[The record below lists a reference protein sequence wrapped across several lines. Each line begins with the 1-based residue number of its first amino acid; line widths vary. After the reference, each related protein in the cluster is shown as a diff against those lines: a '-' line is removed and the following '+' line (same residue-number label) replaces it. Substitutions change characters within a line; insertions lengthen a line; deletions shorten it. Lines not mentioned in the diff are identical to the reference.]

1 MKLKLLP
8 TLKGRLAFW
17 FTTICLVPLAVL
29 TTAIYF
35 QRVQLA
41 RSLMLDKLS
50 AVTALRQDQINATL
64 DNLMSDVST
73 LGSGKSVQL
82 AARSLA
88 ATPAEWSGAS
98 ATDGLQL
105 LRGYRDEFESAADV
119 SIVAEN
125 GTILLS
131 TDQGRRGNR
140 IARPEMVVT
149 ALNDAAPVI
158 GEAYLFGAEGNA
170 SLDLAAPVKGGSGGA
185 GRAAVVVRYNL
196 RKLLSVMLENSTG
209 MGKTGEV
216 VLVDRNVRPLLELRG
231 LPNAVLKVKLTGKPA
246 LLAAGGQSGIAQ
258 TVDYRGASV
267 LSAYSHIPRTG
278 WGLVCK
284 QDSAEVFAPIRQA
297 LYLTYG
303 MAALISLLAWVFALR
318 LARGISAPLVKLSE
332 AATELGAGH
341 YEARLAP
348 EGTLEQIS
356 LAGSFNAMA
365 DTLQLKMAAKQG
377 VARLSE
383 RLVDAVSLDD
393 FFKKLL
399 PAFVE
404 VTGARMATAFVEDGE
419 DHFVP
424 AHAIGADSGRMQR
437 YSRSRL
443 EGELGILL
451 TSRGISRFAPG
462 MAGEGLRFVTPFGEI
477 APAEVVTVPVEADGE
492 LRAFVSLASEHP
504 FPLWVHDTLE
514 MVRVQL
520 GSAYSRVLA
529 AEDVRRLASELAV
542 KNAELVQQSEE
553 LVQQSTELA
562 HQSDEL
568 ARRNRVLDQ
577 QKQLLEEATRL
588 KSEFLSNMSHE
599 LRTPLNSV
607 LALSRVLAIQGG
619 DRLTEEERGYLG
631 IIERNGKHLLSL
643 INDILDLAK
652 IESGRQDLFME
663 SVDPAKVAA
672 EVVDGLEVLAREKGI
687 ALSFSAPATVPR
699 MLIDV
704 KKLRQMLQNLVGNAV
719 KFTAQG
725 AVTVRLEVQAQE
737 LVFEVADTGIGIA
750 PQYLESI
757 FHEFRQADG
766 STSRSYEGTGLGLAI
781 VKKSALLLGGD
792 VAVSSE
798 LGRGSVFT
806 LRLPLDCG
814 KAAGAR
820 EQVLPVAQAL
830 GERAPRGAGFAPG
843 AAQGPGAAAVQVPG
857 RSVLVVDDDPEA
869 VSLITTHLSQAGYGT
884 LSALNGPDALR
895 LARANRPFAIT
906 LDIMMPEMDGWE
918 VMRELK
924 EHPETADIPVMII
937 SLSEDRA
944 TGIALGAVGVISKPV
959 GQHQLMEA
967 FARLTGA
974 GCRLVLVVDDNEY
987 DRCFLASLFKEKGL
1001 DVLLAES
1008 GPEALELAVSDHP
1021 DLITLDL
1028 LMPGMDGAAVLDRLR
1043 SNSLTADIP
1052 VVVITSKELTHA
1064 ELQRLS
1070 SGVSAI
1076 ISKSGME
1083 RRKVLDEL
1091 VGSLER
1097 LGWRLP
1103 GREESQGARILI
1115 VEDSEAATVQLRF
1128 ALESAGY
1135 RVDAVS
1141 GGRYALTYLKS
1152 HVPDGIVLDLMMP
1165 EVDGFQVLEAVR
1177 ASSLTAGVPVMVMTA
1192 KTLSPGEFDRLR
1204 DLKVHQLVQKGDV
1217 ELQDLLQRV
1226 YEMLGSVSLF
1236 RPPSVT
1242 AAPATLT
1249 PPAAWEGD
1257 GSLLVVE
1264 DNPDNLVTLK
1274 AALGGRYR
1282 VIEACDGA
1290 AGLDAARSSAPSLI
1304 LLDMHLPVLDGF
1316 AVLQRLKEDPATAA
1330 IPVVALTASA
1340 MAGDREKVLAAGC
1353 AAYLSKPYQPEELQE
1368 LVAGFV
1374 APQGTTPA

>member
-1 MKLKLLP
+1 MKKSIFQ

-17 FTTICLVPLAVL
+17 FTTICLVPLALV
-29 TTAIYF
+29 TTAIYT

-41 RSLMLDKLS
+41 SALMLDKLS
-50 AVTALRQDQINATL
+50 AVTALRQDQINSVL
-64 DNLMSDVST
+64 DNLISDVAT
-73 LGSGKSVQL
+73 LGTGRSVLVAAQAL
-82 AARSLA
+82 AAQPA
-88 ATPAEWSGAS
+88 ATSGGAAS
-98 ATDGLQL
+98 DSLGL
-105 LRGYRDEFESAADV
+105 LRGYREEFDPVGDV
-119 SIVAEN
+119 SIVAED
-125 GTILLS
+125 GRVLLS
-131 TDQGRRGNR
+131 TDQGRVGGRV
-140 IARPEMVVT
+140 ARPEMVAT
-149 ALNDAAPVI
+149 ALNDSAPVI
-158 GEAYLFGAEGNA
+158 GEPYLFAGELNA
-170 SLDLAAPVKGGSGGA
+170 SLDIAAPVKSAGTLGA
-185 GRAAVVVRYNL
+185 RAVVVVRYNL
-196 RKLLSVMLENSTG
+196 RKLLATTLENNTG
-209 MGKTGEV
+209 MGRTGEV
-216 VLVDRNVRPLLELRG
+216 VLVDRNVRPLVELHG
-231 LPNAVLKVKLTGKPA
+231 IPNAVLKVKLTGKPA
-246 LLAAGGQSGIAQ
+246 MMAAGGQSGIAQ
-258 TVDYRGASV
+258 TTDYRGVNV
-267 LSAYSHIPRTG
+267 LSAYAHIPRTG

-284 QDSAEVFAPIRQA
+284 QDSAEVFAPIRRT
-297 LYLTYG
+297 LYVTYG
-303 MAALISLLAWVFALR
+303 IAGLIALLVWAFALR
-318 LARGISAPLVKLSE
+318 LARGLSAPLVKLSE

-341 YEARLAP
+341 YDARIEP
-348 EGTLEQIS
+348 EGTLEQVS

-365 DTLQLKMAAKQG
+365 DTLQLKMAAQKG
-377 VARLSE
+377 LARLSE
-383 RLVDAVSLDD
+383 HLVDVVSLDD
-393 FFKKLL
+393 FFRKLL
-399 PAFVE
+399 PVFVE
-404 VTGARMATAFVEDGE
+404 VTGARMAAAFVQDGDG
-419 DHFVP
+419 DHFTP
-424 AHAIGADSGRMQR
+424 MHAIGADSARMRR
-437 YSRSRL
+437 YSSTQL

-451 TSRGISRFAPG
+451 TSRRISRFAP
-462 MAGEGLRFVTPFGEI
+462 APTGEGLRFVTPFGEI
-477 APAEVVTVPVEADGE
+477 APAELITVPVEADGE
-492 LRAFVSLASEHP
+492 LRAFVSLGCEHP

-514 MVRVQL
+514 MVRVPL
-520 GSAYSRVLA
+520 GSAFSRVVA
-529 AEDVRRLASELAV
+529 GEDVRRLASELAV

-562 HQSDEL
+562 QQSDEL
-568 ARRNRVLDQ
+568 ARRNQVLDQ

-607 LALSRVLAIQGG
+607 LALSRVLAVQAAQ
-619 DRLTEEERGYLG
+619 RLSEEERGYLG

-663 SVDPAKVAA
+663 TVDPAKVAG
-672 EVVDGLEVLAREKGI
+672 EVVDSLAVLAREKGI
-687 ALSFSAPATVPR
+687 ALSLVAPDTLPE
-699 MLIDV
+699 MHIDV

-725 AVTVRLEVQAQE
+725 SVTLRLEARGTE
-737 LVFEVADTGIGIA
+737 IIFEVKDTGIGIA

-757 FHEFRQADG
+757 FLEFRQADG

-792 VAVSSE
+792 VEVASE

-806 LRLPLDCG
+806 LRLPVQC
-814 KAAGAR
+814 
-820 EQVLPVAQAL
+820 
-830 GERAPRGAGFAPG
+830 
-843 AAQGPGAAAVQVPG
+843 AAAAAERRSGAPAGITGMPAPLEPEWRPAQVPG

-869 VSLITTHLSQAGYGT
+869 VSLITTHLGQAGFGT
-884 LSALNGPDALR
+884 LSALNGRDALR

-959 GQHQLMEA
+959 GKEELMEA

-974 GCRLVLVVDDNEY
+974 GCRLVMVVDDNEY

-1008 GPEALELAVSDHP
+1008 GPQALDLAVADHP

-1028 LMPGMDGAAVLDRLR
+1028 LMPGMDGAEVLDRLR
-1043 SNSLTADIP
+1043 SNACTADIP
-1052 VVVITSKELTHA
+1052 VVVITSKELSRA

-1070 SGVSAI
+1070 SGVNAI
-1076 ISKSGME
+1076 ISKNGLE
-1083 RRKVLDEL
+1083 RQAVLDDL
-1091 VGSLER
+1091 VRSLER
-1097 LGWRLP
+1097 LGMRMP
-1103 GREESQGARILI
+1103 QRDDSGGARILI

-1141 GGRYALTYLKS
+1141 GGRYALSYLKS

-1177 ASSLTAGVPVMVMTA
+1177 SSSLTAGVPVMVMTA
-1192 KTLSPGEFDRLR
+1192 KTLSPGEYDRLR
-1204 DLKVHQLVQKGDV
+1204 ELKVHQLVQKGDV
-1217 ELQDLLQRV
+1217 ELQELLQRV
-1226 YEMLGSVSLF
+1226 YEMLGSVSVF
-1236 RPPSVT
+1236 RPGS
-1242 AAPATLT
+1242 AAACAPAAQVNDA
-1249 PPAAWEGD
+1249 PAWQGD

-1274 AALGGRYR
+1274 ATLAGKYR
-1282 VIEACDGA
+1282 VVEACDGA
-1290 AGLDAARSSAPSLI
+1290 AGLDAARRGSPSLI
-1304 LLDMHLPVLDGF
+1304 LLDLHLPVLDGF
-1316 AVLQRLKEDPATAA
+1316 AVLKHLKEDPATAA

-1368 LVAGFV
+1368 LVASFV
-1374 APQGTTPA
+1374 APAGDTPL

>member
-1 MKLKLLP
+1 MKRILLP

-17 FTTICLVPLAVL
+17 FTTICLVPLAVF
-29 TTAIYF
+29 TTAIYS

-50 AVTALRQDQINATL
+50 AVTALRQDQINSML

-73 LGSGKSVQL
+73 LGSGKSVLVATQAL
-82 AARSLA
+82 AANPTAWSDAA
-88 ATPAEWSGAS
+88 ATDSMR
-98 ATDGLQL
+98 L
-105 LRGYRDEFESAADV
+105 LRGYQDEYEPVADV
-119 SIVAEN
+119 SIVTEN

-131 TDQGRRGNR
+131 TDQARRGHR
-140 IARPEMVVT
+140 VARPEMVLT
-149 ALNDAAPVI
+149 SLNDAAPVI
-158 GEAYLFGAEGNA
+158 GEAYLLGNEGNA
-170 SLDLAAPVKGGSGGA
+170 SIDIAAPIKGGGTEA
-185 GRAAVVVRYNL
+185 GRGAVVVRYNL
-196 RKLLSVMLENSTG
+196 RKLLNITMENSTG

-216 VLVDRNVRPLLELRG
+216 VLVDRKVRPLVELRG
-231 LPNAVLKVKLTGKPA
+231 IPNAVLKVKLTGKPA
-246 LLAAGGQSGIAQ
+246 VMAAGGQSGLAQ
-258 TVDYRGASV
+258 TTDYRGVDV

-284 QDSAEVFAPIRQA
+284 QDSSEVFAPIRHA
-297 LYLTYG
+297 LYVTYG
-303 MAALISLLAWVFALR
+303 IAALISLLVWGFALK
-318 LARGISAPLVKLSE
+318 LAGGISAPLVKLSE
-332 AATELGAGH
+332 TANELGAGH
-341 YEARLAP
+341 YEARIES

-356 LAGSFNAMA
+356 LAASFNAMA
-365 DTLQLKMAAKQG
+365 DTLQMKMAAQQG
-377 VARLSE
+377 LARLSE
-383 RLVDAVSLDD
+383 HLVDAVSLDD

-399 PAFVE
+399 PAFVD
-404 VTGARMATAFVEDGE
+404 VTGARMATAFVQDGE
-419 DHFVP
+419 GDGFAPV
-424 AHAIGADSGRMQR
+424 HAIGADCGRMRR
-437 YSRSRL
+437 YSRSQL

-451 TSRGISRFAPG
+451 TSRRITRFSPG
-462 MAGEGLRFVTPFGEI
+462 PAGEGLRFVTPFGEI
-477 APAEVVTVPVEADGE
+477 VPAELVTVPVDTDGE
-492 LRAFVSLASEHP
+492 LHAFVSLASEHP

-514 MVRVQL
+514 MVRVPL
-520 GSAYSRVLA
+520 GSAFSRVVA
-529 AEDVRRLASELAV
+529 AEDVRRLASELAI

-562 HQSDEL
+562 QQSDEL
-568 ARRNRVLDQ
+568 VRRNRVLDQ

-607 LALSRVLAIQGG
+607 LALSRVLAVQGAE
-619 DRLTEEERGYLG
+619 RLSEEERGYLG
-631 IIERNGKHLLSL
+631 IIEKNGKHLLSL

-652 IESGRQDLFME
+652 IESGRLDLFLE

-672 EVVDGLEVLAREKGI
+672 EVVDSLAVLAREKGI
-687 ALSFSAPATVPR
+687 ALSLVAPDAFPPMR
-699 MLIDV
+699 IDV

-725 AVTVRLEVQAQE
+725 SVTVRLEARDRE
-737 LVFEVADTGIGIA
+737 LFFEVKDTGIGIA

-792 VAVSSE
+792 VGVTSE
-798 LGRGSVFT
+798 LGQGSVFT
-806 LRLPLDCG
+806 LRLPLECSLGDG
-814 KAAGAR
+814 VKDASLAA
-820 EQVLPVAQAL
+820 VPAQ
-830 GERAPRGAGFAPG
+830 EWRAPHPS
-843 AAQGPGAAAVQVPG
+843 G
-857 RSVLVVDDDPEA
+857 RSVLVVDDDPET
-869 VSLITTHLSQAGYGT
+869 VSLITTHLSQAGFGT

-944 TGIALGAVGVISKPV
+944 TGVALGAVGVISKPV
-959 GQHQLMEA
+959 GREQLMEA

-974 GCRLVLVVDDNEY
+974 GCRLVLVVDDSDY
-987 DRCFLASLFKEKGL
+987 DRFFLASLFKEQGL

-1008 GPEALELAVSDHP
+1008 GPEALELAVTDHP

-1043 SNSLTADIP
+1043 SNSCTADIP
-1052 VVVITSKELTHA
+1052 VVVITSKELSHG

-1076 ISKSGME
+1076 ISKNGLE
-1083 RRKVLDEL
+1083 RRMVLDEL
-1091 VGSLER
+1091 VRSLER

-1103 GREESQGARILI
+1103 NREESHGARILI

-1135 RVDAVS
+1135 HVDAVS

-1177 ASSLTAGVPVMVMTA
+1177 SSSLTANVPVMVMTA
-1192 KTLSPGEFDRLR
+1192 KTLSPGEYDRLR
-1204 DLKVHQLVQKGDV
+1204 ELQVHQLVQKGDV
-1217 ELQDLLQRV
+1217 ELQELLQRV
-1226 YEMLGSVSLF
+1226 YEMLGSVNLF
-1236 RPPSVT
+1236 RPGGE
-1242 AAPATLT
+1242 
-1249 PPAAWEGD
+1249 PAAAQPPKAPKWEGD

-1274 AALGGRYR
+1274 AALGGKYR
-1282 VIEACDGA
+1282 IVEACDGA
-1290 AGLDAARSSAPSLI
+1290 AGLDAARSAPPSLI

-1316 AVLQRLKEDPATAA
+1316 AVLKNLKEDPATAA

-1353 AAYLSKPYQPEELQE
+1353 AAYLSKPYHPEELQA
-1368 LVAGFV
+1368 LVESFF
-1374 APQGTTPA
+1374 APQGVIPV

>member
-1 MKLKLLP
+1 MKRMLLP

-29 TTAIYF
+29 TTGIYW

-41 RSLMLDKLS
+41 TALMLDKLS
-50 AVTALRQDQINATL
+50 AVTALRQDQINSTL
-64 DNLMSDVST
+64 DNLISDVST
-73 LGSGKSVQL
+73 LGSGKSVLL
-82 AARSLA
+82 AARTLA
-88 ATPAEWSGAS
+88 ANPSTWSGPVALDS
-98 ATDGLQL
+98 LQL
-105 LRGYRDEFESAADV
+105 LRGYRDEYEPVADV

-125 GTILLS
+125 GIILLS
-131 TDQGRRGNR
+131 TDQGRRGSR
-140 IARPEMVVT
+140 IARPEMVAT
-149 ALNDAAPVI
+149 ALNDSAPVI
-158 GEAYLFGAEGNA
+158 GDAYLLGTEVNA
-170 SLDLAAPVKGGSGGA
+170 SLDIAAPVKRVGA
-185 GRAAVVVRYNL
+185 GGMKAAVVVRYNL
-196 RKLLSVMLENSTG
+196 RKLLLGMLENSTG

-216 VLVDRNVRPLLELRG
+216 VLVDRNVRPLIELRG
-231 LPNAVLKVKLTGKPA
+231 VPNAVLKVKLTGKPA

-258 TVDYRGASV
+258 TTDYRGVSV

-284 QDSAEVFAPIRQA
+284 QDAGEVFAPIRQA
-297 LYLTYG
+297 LFFTYG
-303 MAALISLLAWVFALR
+303 MAALISILAWFFALK

-341 YEARLAP
+341 YEARIEP
-348 EGTLEQIS
+348 EGTKEQIS
-356 LAGSFNAMA
+356 LAGSFNTMA
-365 DTLQLKMAAKQG
+365 ETLQMKMAAQQG
-377 VARLSE
+377 LARLSE
-383 RLVDAVSLDD
+383 HLVDVVSLEN

-399 PAFVE
+399 PVFVE
-404 VTGARMATAFVEDGE
+404 VTGARMATAFVQEGDG
-419 DHFVP
+419 DHFAPV
-424 AHAIGADSGRMQR
+424 HAIGADSARMRR
-437 YSRSRL
+437 YSRSQL

-451 TSRGISRFAPG
+451 TSRTISRFAPAPG
-462 MAGEGLRFVTPFGEI
+462 GAGLRFVTPFGEVV
-477 APAEVVTVPVEADGE
+477 PAELVTVPVEADGE
-492 LRAFVSLASEHP
+492 LRAFVSLACEHP
-504 FPLWVHDTLE
+504 FPPWVHDTLE
-514 MVRVQL
+514 MVRVPL
-520 GSAYSRVLA
+520 GSAFSRVVA

-562 HQSDEL
+562 QQSDEL

-607 LALSRVLAIQGG
+607 LALSRVLGVQAAQ
-619 DRLTEEERGYLG
+619 RLSEEERGYLG
-631 IIERNGKHLLSL
+631 IIEKNGKHLLSL

-652 IESGRQDLFME
+652 IESGHQDLFME
-663 SVDPAKVAA
+663 SVDPAKVAG
-672 EVVDGLEVLAREKGI
+672 EVVDSLAVLAREKGI
-687 ALSFSAPATVPR
+687 ALSLFADGPLPQMR
-699 MLIDV
+699 IDV

-719 KFTAQG
+719 KFTAKG
-725 AVTVRLEVQAQE
+725 SVTVGLSARAGEIF
-737 LVFEVADTGIGIA
+737 FEVKDTGIGIA

-757 FHEFRQADG
+757 FQEFRQADG

-792 VAVSSE
+792 VAVASE
-798 LGRGSVFT
+798 PGRGSVFT
-806 LRLPLDCG
+806 LRLPVDRAG
-814 KAAGAR
+814 GDGVVRAVSAATAPERGW
-820 EQVLPVAQAL
+820 PPPQA
-830 GERAPRGAGFAPG
+830 
-843 AAQGPGAAAVQVPG
+843 PG

-869 VSLITTHLSQAGYGT
+869 VSLITTHLGQAGYGT

-924 EHPETADIPVMII
+924 EHPDTADIPVMII

-944 TGIALGAVGVISKPV
+944 TGIALGAIGVISKPV
-959 GQHQLMEA
+959 GKEELMEA

-1008 GPEALELAVSDHP
+1008 GPQALELAVADHP

-1043 SNSLTADIP
+1043 ANASTADIP
-1052 VVVITSKELTHA
+1052 VVVITSKELSHV

-1076 ISKSGME
+1076 ISKSGLD
-1083 RRKVLDEL
+1083 RQTVLDEL
-1091 VGSLER
+1091 VRSLGR

-1103 GREESQGARILI
+1103 QRNESHGARILI

-1177 ASSLTAGVPVMVMTA
+1177 TSSLTAEVPVMVMTA
-1192 KTLSPGEFDRLR
+1192 KTLSPGEYDRLR
-1204 DLKVHQLVQKGDV
+1204 ELKVHQLVQKGDV
-1217 ELQDLLQRV
+1217 ELQVLLQRV
-1226 YEMLGSVSLF
+1226 YEMLGSVDLF
-1236 RPPSVT
+1236 RPGKGVASLPGSVP
-1242 AAPATLT
+1242 APK
-1249 PPAAWEGD
+1249 PPTWAGD

-1274 AALGGRYR
+1274 AALGGKYR
-1282 VIEACDGA
+1282 IVEACDGA
-1290 AGLDAARSSAPSLI
+1290 AGLEAARNGSPSLV

-1316 AVLQRLKEDPATAA
+1316 AVLARLKEDPATAA

-1368 LVAGFV
+1368 LVATFV
-1374 APQGTTPA
+1374 APGGANPL

>member
-1 MKLKLLP
+1 MKMRMLP

-29 TTAIYF
+29 TTAIYS

-41 RSLMLDKLS
+41 TALMLDKLS
-50 AVTALRQDQINATL
+50 AVTALRQDQINSVL
-64 DNLMSDVST
+64 DNLISDVST

-82 AARSLA
+82 AAQTLSANPAARSGGAADDSLA
-88 ATPAEWSGAS
+88 
-98 ATDGLQL
+98 L
-105 LRGYRDEFESAADV
+105 LRGYRDEFEPVADV
-119 SIVAEN
+119 SIVAPD
-125 GTILLS
+125 GHILLS
-131 TDQGRRGNR
+131 TDP
-140 IARPEMVVT
+140 ARSGARVAQPEMVAS
-149 ALNDAAPVI
+149 ALNDSVPVI
-158 GEAYLFGAEGNA
+158 GEAYLLGGEGNA
-170 SLDLAAPVKGGSGGA
+170 SLDIAAPIKKGGAGT

-196 RKLLSVMLENSTG
+196 RKLLATTLENNTG

-216 VLVDRNVRPLLELRG
+216 VLVDRNVRPLIELRG
-231 LPNAVLKVKLTGKPA
+231 IPNAVLKVKLTGKPA
-246 LLAAGGQSGIAQ
+246 LLAAEGQSGIAE
-258 TVDYRGASV
+258 TVDYRGTYV

-284 QDSAEVFAPIRQA
+284 QDSSEIFAPIRQA
-297 LYLTYG
+297 LYVTYG
-303 MAALISLLAWVFALR
+303 IAALITLLVWVFALR
-318 LARGISAPLVKLSE
+318 LARSISAPLVKLSE

-341 YEARLAP
+341 YEARIEPA
-348 EGTLEQIS
+348 GTLEQIS

-365 DTLQLKMAAKQG
+365 DTLQLKMAAQHG
-377 VARLSE
+377 LARISE
-383 RLVDAVSLDD
+383 HLVDVMGLDD
-393 FFKKLL
+393 FFRKLL
-399 PAFVE
+399 PVFVD
-404 VTGARMATAFVEDGE
+404 VTGARMAAAFVQDDDGAY
-419 DHFVP
+419 FVP
-424 AHAIGADSGRMQR
+424 AHAIGADSGRMRR
-437 YSRSRL
+437 YSRAQL

-451 TSRGISRFAPG
+451 TSRRISRFAPAPG
-462 MAGEGLRFVTPFGEI
+462 GEGLRFVTPFGEI
-477 APAEVVTVPVEADGE
+477 TPAELVTVPVEADGE
-492 LRAFVSLASEHP
+492 LRAFVTLACEHP

-514 MVRVQL
+514 MVRVPL
-520 GSAYSRVLA
+520 GSAFSRVVA
-529 AEDVRRLASELAV
+529 AEDVRRLASELAI

-562 HQSDEL
+562 QQSDEL
-568 ARRNRVLDQ
+568 ARRNQVLDQ

-607 LALSRVLAIQGG
+607 LALSRVLAVQGAE
-619 DRLTEEERGYLG
+619 RLSEEERGYLG

-652 IESGRQDLFME
+652 IESGRQDLYME
-663 SVDPAKVAA
+663 TVEPAKVAA
-672 EVVDGLEVLAREKGI
+672 EVVDSLAVLAREKGI
-687 ALSFSAPATVPR
+687 ALALSAPERLPR
-699 MLIDV
+699 MRIDV

-725 AVTVRLEVQAQE
+725 SVTLG
-737 LVFEVADTGIGIA
+737 LVARGEEICFEVKDTGIGIA
-750 PQYLESI
+750 PQYLETI

-781 VKKSALLLGGD
+781 VKKSAMLLGGD
-792 VAVSSE
+792 VTVASE

-814 KAAGAR
+814 
-820 EQVLPVAQAL
+820 
-830 GERAPRGAGFAPG
+830 
-843 AAQGPGAAAVQVPG
+843 GAAAQIGIGATVAAEQGWRPPQAPA

-869 VSLITTHLSQAGYGT
+869 VSLISNHLAQAGYGT
-884 LSALNGPDALR
+884 LSALNGRDALR

-924 EHPETADIPVMII
+924 EHPETADIPIMII

-959 GQHQLMEA
+959 GQEELMEA
-967 FARLTGA
+967 FARLAGA

-1008 GPEALELAVSDHP
+1008 GPEALELAASDHP

-1043 SNSLTADIP
+1043 SNSCTADIP
-1052 VVVITSKELTHA
+1052 VVVITSKELSHA

-1076 ISKSGME
+1076 ISKNGLE
-1083 RRKVLDEL
+1083 RQAVLQDL
-1091 VGSLER
+1091 VRSLER
-1097 LGWRLP
+1097 LGWRIP
-1103 GREESQGARILI
+1103 QRDDSHGARILI

-1135 RVDAVS
+1135 QVDAVS
-1141 GGRYALTYLKS
+1141 GGKYALSYLKS

-1177 ASSLTAGVPVMVMTA
+1177 SSSLTADVPVMVMTA
-1192 KTLSPGEFDRLR
+1192 KTLSPGEHDRLR
-1204 DLKVHQLVQKGDV
+1204 RLGVHQLVQKGDV
-1217 ELQDLLQRV
+1217 ELQELLQRV
-1226 YEMLGSVSLF
+1226 YEMLGSVRLF
-1236 RPPSVT
+1236 RPGTGASSSG
-1242 AAPATLT
+1242 AAGALE
-1249 PPAAWEGD
+1249 ALSWDGD
-1257 GSLLVVE
+1257 GSVLVVE

-1274 AALGGRYR
+1274 ATLGNMYR
-1282 VIEACDGA
+1282 IVEACDGA
-1290 AGLDAARSSAPSLI
+1290 AGLEAARNGRPSLI
-1304 LLDMHLPVLDGF
+1304 LLDLHLPVLDGF
-1316 AVLQRLKEDPATAA
+1316 TVLKRLKEDPATAA

-1353 AAYLSKPYQPEELQE
+1353 SAYLSKPYQPEELQE
-1368 LVAGFV
+1368 LVATFV
-1374 APQGTTPA
+1374 APQGEAPF